1 MLPGSEAPS
10 CPSQRLLS
18 SGPCSSRPLSATLT
32 AAGLACPA
40 KGDAGAQEQQGPGI
54 PHEPQREIHKSKG
67 PGRTKLSHEPITEPD
82 LKRTLGQRPASC
94 ESPPGP
100 LAMGKT
106 TSVASWLLLA
116 RLGGTGVCGSV
127 ESATV
132 VTPQGQEGGEETA
145 LAVIPLLLTE
155 PEGGLAPSV
164 PSTCFQPL

>member
-1 MLPGSEAPS
+1 
-10 CPSQRLLS
+10 
-18 SGPCSSRPLSATLT
+18 
-32 AAGLACPA
+32 
-40 KGDAGAQEQQGPGI
+40 
-54 PHEPQREIHKSKG
+54 
-67 PGRTKLSHEPITEPD
+67 
-82 LKRTLGQRPASC
+82 
-94 ESPPGP
+94 
-100 LAMGKT
+100 MGKT